1 MINCLQFNDLH
12 TLLSAGDD
20 NVVRVWDI
28 HSNRVIHALMG
39 HKSPIRSFHSDEQFV
54 ASGSADGYLRF
65 HDMRMK
71 RTLQVVKA
79 TQGGLTSVKFNDNH
93 ILTGHANNAI
103 THWDIRYSKWDQ
115 EVLYAHKGAV
125 TCLGF
130 DRTKMISG
138 SLDSTV
144 RLGLLLG
151 LPPCGTCS
159 RRARREPRNNPFL
172 SFQTHGFQFSVQGLW
187 HSINTGEVTSA

>member
-1 MINCLQFNDLH
+1 
-12 TLLSAGDD
+12 
-20 NVVRVWDI
+20 
-28 HSNRVIHALMG
+28 
-39 HKSPIRSFHSDEQFV
+39 
-54 ASGSADGYLRF
+54 
-65 HDMRMK
+65 MK

-144 RLGLLLG
+144 RLWDF
-151 LPPCGTCS
+151 S
-159 RRARREPRNNPFL
+159 
-172 SFQTHGFQFSVQGLW
+172 SGFHHAERVQGGPDANHETIHFSHFKRMDSNSPSKVCGIL
-187 HSINTGEVTSA
+187 